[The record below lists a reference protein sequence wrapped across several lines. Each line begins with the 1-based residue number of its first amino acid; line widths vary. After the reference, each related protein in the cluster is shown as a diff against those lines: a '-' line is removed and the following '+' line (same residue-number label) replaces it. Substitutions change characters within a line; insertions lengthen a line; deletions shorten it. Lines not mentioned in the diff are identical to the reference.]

1 MGGVIHAIDASS
13 PAEQKPRTLRL
24 RDGIFGR
31 DSDFQ
36 VGQLMTTVYN
46 DGRCIMTAGDAER
59 GECRDTIT
67 RAGENGR
74 ALHNREFMPWRYCR
88 KE

>member
-46 DGRCIMTAGDAER
+46 DGR
-59 GECRDTIT
+59 IT

-74 ALHNREFMPWRYCR
+74 ALHNREFMP
-88 KE
+88 